1 MSSSPAVVVNV
12 YEQGPDLSEL
22 LDKVTSL
29 FSRANTQLVTTV
41 TQLLSQQGD
50 NFMAVLDDLQ
60 AAVAALQAEDGV
72 VVAGLN
78 DLKAKLDAGT
88 LQASDIQAV
97 TDSIT
102 GEVANLSAAVDA
114 VGETPAPPAPAVD
127 PNA

>member
-1 MSSSPAVVVNV
+1 
-12 YEQGPDLSEL
+12 
-22 LDKVTSL
+22 
-29 FSRANTQLVTTV
+29 
-41 TQLLSQQGD
+41 
-50 NFMAVLDDLQ
+50 MAVLDDLQ